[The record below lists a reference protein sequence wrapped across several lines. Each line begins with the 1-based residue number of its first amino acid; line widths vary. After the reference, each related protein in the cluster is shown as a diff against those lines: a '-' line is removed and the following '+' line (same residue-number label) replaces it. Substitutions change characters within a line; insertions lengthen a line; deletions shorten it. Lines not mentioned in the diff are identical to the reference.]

1 MNDSNRDDKPVIP
14 SILRVILA
22 RELPLEA
29 ETVRFLIVSIGDIFL
44 TYYLLSGGGFTEA
57 NPIARFFIES
67 WGPKGMVY
75 FKFSMV
81 SVVAVIA
88 QIIARNR
95 LETARR
101 LLNFATVVVTIVL
114 LYSLYLI
121 IKHAPVVIP

>member
-1 MNDSNRDDKPVIP
+1 MNDSNRDKKPVMP
-14 SILRVILA
+14 SILRTILA

-44 TYYLLSGGGFTEA
+44 TCYLLSGGGFTEA
-57 NPIARFFIES
+57 NPIAGFFIDH
-67 WGPKGMVY
+67 WGRKGMVY

-88 QIIARNR
+88 QIIARKR

-101 LLNFATVVVTIVL
+101 LLNFATLVVTIVL

-121 IKHAPVVIP
+121 INHVPLVTA

>member
-1 MNDSNRDDKPVIP
+1 MNDSNRDNKPVIL
-14 SILRVILA
+14 SILRMILA

-29 ETVRFLIVSIGDIFL
+29 ETVRFLIVSIGDIVL
-44 TYYLLSGGGFTEA
+44 TYYLLWGGGFTEA
-57 NPIARFFIES
+57 NPIAGFFINH
-67 WGPKGMVY
+67 WGDKGMVY

-88 QIIARNR
+88 QIIARKR

-121 IKHAPVVIP
+121 INHVPMVTA